1 MSDASTPPV
10 TQAQQSILRT
20 LYDPETGH
28 TCTSHLRP
36 DQHASADTLVE
47 RGWLWR
53 EDDRE
58 GRRSR
63 PTYGLNPKGIPAA
76 QAAWQDT

>member
-1 MSDASTPPV
+1 MSGVSIPPI

-20 LYDPETGH
+20 LYDPKTGH
-28 TCTSHLRP
+28 TYTSHLRP
-36 DQHASADTLVE
+36 DLHASADILVN

-53 EDDRE
+53 QDNSQ

-63 PTYGLNPKGIPAA
+63 PTYGLSPEGIAAA